1 MKQAVDRQ
9 TFQVSF
15 MNLRPK
21 NFTFEGLDILF
32 SHLEELE
39 TETGEELELDIIALC
54 CDYAEDTPANI
65 AADYGA
71 DIEAAK
77 DDDDIFDIVAEFLDA
92 KGVLIGC
99 TESSIVYR
107 QF

>member
-1 MKQAVDRQ
+1 MKQTVDRQ

-21 NFTFEGLDILF
+21 NFSFDGLDVLF
-32 SHLEELE
+32 SYLENLE
-39 TETGEELELDIIALC
+39 TETNEELELDVIAFC
-54 CDYAEDTPANI
+54 CDYAEDSPANI

-77 DDDDIFDIVAEFLDA
+77 DDDEVFEIVAEFLDA
-92 KGVLIGC
+92 EGVLIGC
-99 TESSIVYR
+99 TDSSIVYR

>member
-1 MKQAVDRQ
+1 MKQTVDRQ

-39 TETGEELELDIIALC
+39 TETGEELELDVIALC

-77 DDDDIFDIVAEFLDA
+77 DDEDIFDIVAEFLDA
-92 KGVLIGC
+92 KGVLIGS

>member
-1 MKQAVDRQ
+1 MKQTVDRQ

-39 TETGEELELDIIALC
+39 TETGEELQLDVIALC

-77 DDDDIFDIVAEFLDA
+77 DDEDIFDIVAEFLDA
-92 KGVLIGC
+92 KGVLIGS